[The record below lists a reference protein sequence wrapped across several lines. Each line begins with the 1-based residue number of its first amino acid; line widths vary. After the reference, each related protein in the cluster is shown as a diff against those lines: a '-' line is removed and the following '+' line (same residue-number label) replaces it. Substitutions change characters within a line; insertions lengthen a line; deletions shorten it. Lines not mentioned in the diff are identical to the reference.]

1 MEATPAGQYQHPT
14 QQHTPST
21 QHPANAYT
29 GPATPET
36 QMLIA
41 LNANIRQGKLKI
53 YEGTVSE
60 AVIAK
65 RRAKNKIARKQRKV
79 NRQNGSGK

>member
-1 MEATPAGQYQHPT
+1 MDTTPAPHK
-14 QQHTPST
+14 PST

-29 GPATPET
+29 GPPSPET

-53 YEGTVSE
+53 YEGTVPE

-65 RRAKNKIARKQRKV
+65 RRARAKVAKASRKANRK
-79 NRQNGSGK
+79 K